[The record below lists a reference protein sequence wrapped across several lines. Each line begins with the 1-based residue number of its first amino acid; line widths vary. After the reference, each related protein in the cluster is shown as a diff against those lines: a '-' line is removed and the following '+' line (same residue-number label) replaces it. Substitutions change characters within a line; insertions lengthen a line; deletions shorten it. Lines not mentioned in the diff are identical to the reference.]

1 MQFNNGALSI
11 AVFLTN
17 LTNGSDT
24 YFIYDYSSGDIDAS
38 YIEDQRQMIT
48 SLLDA
53 AAVSDSIVKDFF
65 LITWKNYIYCQSS
78 VSQFLC
84 KHHFHPC
91 KI

>member
-11 AVFLTN
+11 AVFLTDF
-17 LTNGSDT
+17 TNGSDT

-38 YIEDQRQMIT
+38 YIENQKQMIT

-53 AAVSDSIVKDFF
+53 AAVCDSIVKDFF

>member
-11 AVFLTN
+11 AVFLTDF
-17 LTNGSDT
+17 TNGHDT
-24 YFIYDYSSGDIDAS
+24 HFIYDYSSGDIDAS

-53 AAVSDSIVKDFF
+53 AAVSDSIVIDFF

-78 VSQFLC
+78 VSQF
-84 KHHFHPC
+84 HP
-91 KI
+91 KAL